1 LQGDQIFRAFDMV
14 TMKPRKKQRLDDH
27 GDKTSQNKKKEKLKE
42 KEPEEVPDE
51 EDGSE
56 EVLEDEFEI
65 DEEEIGEPPR
75 GMTFNP
81 SEELNEE
88 GDDSEKSDDD
98 DFQDVKSKSMNLSQP
113 KLM

>member
-56 EVLEDEFEI
+56 EEVLEDEFEI
-65 DEEEIGEPPR
+65 DEEEIGERLQEPR
-75 GMTFNP
+75 G
-81 SEELNEE
+81 LI
-88 GDDSEKSDDD
+88 
-98 DFQDVKSKSMNLSQP
+98 L
-113 KLM
+113 